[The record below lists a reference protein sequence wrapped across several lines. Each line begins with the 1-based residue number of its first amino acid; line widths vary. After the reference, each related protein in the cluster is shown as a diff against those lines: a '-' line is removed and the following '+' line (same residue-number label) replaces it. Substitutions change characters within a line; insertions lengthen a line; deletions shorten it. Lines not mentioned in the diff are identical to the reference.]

1 MSILPLKR
9 RIPVLVLIAIC
20 LLGVVSHAQS
30 KKTLKE
36 AQKLSDLRE
45 QATTDFDAA
54 LDQLKSLLTQ
64 YNAILDG
71 SAATRKADYK
81 ALDKDAKSMD
91 KLIENSS
98 KTADSVLQQAE
109 GVWALWQADN
119 DALAAGIEKDK
130 SQERLETRKKR
141 YGDIDRDLAAS
152 RESLKSFV
160 ANLRD
165 QIDYLGKDLSE
176 DAILDLKPEAAKLN
190 EEADA
195 LGVAMAAVG
204 TDSTT
209 EAEAEPTPTTDD
221 PAADDAAADDAAA
234 DDAAADDAAADDA
247 GADDAGADDAGAD
260 DAGAD
265 DPAADDPAADDT
277 GADDSDSTGG
287 GSGD

>member
-1 MSILPLKR
+1 MSIFPLPR
-9 RIPVLVLIAIC
+9 RIPVLVLIAVC

-45 QATTDFDAA
+45 QATNDFDAA
-54 LDQLKSLLTQ
+54 LGQLKSLLAQ

-71 SAATRKADYK
+71 TAATRKADYK

-91 KLIENSS
+91 KLIANSS
-98 KTADSVLQQAE
+98 KTADSVMLQAE
-109 GVWALWQADN
+109 SVWALWQADN

-130 SQERLETRKKR
+130 SQARLETRKKR
-141 YGDIDRDLAAS
+141 YDDIDRDLAAS
-152 RESLKSFV
+152 RESLESFV

-165 QIDYLGKDLSE
+165 QIDYLGKDLSQ

-195 LGVAMAAVG
+195 LGATMDTVG
-204 TDSTT
+204 TGSTT
-209 EAEAEPTPTTDD
+209 AAEAEPTAATDD
-221 PAADDAAADDAAA
+221 AGADDAATDEAEPSAAT
-234 DDAAADDAAADDA
+234 DDAAADDA
-247 GADDAGADDAGAD
+247 GADDTAEDDAAED
-260 DAGAD
+260 DA
-265 DPAADDPAADDT
+265 
-277 GADDSDSTGG
+277 DSSGG